1 MSENIYLTKNGK
13 LVMKNTTL
21 YFFSEDGK
29 IELPIENIR
38 NVYFF
43 GSGSVSTKVLK
54 EFKKRSILLHFFGIH
69 GEYIGTFYPK
79 EAYISGEL
87 LIRQVNAYTNLNKR
101 LKLAKS
107 FVEGAVK
114 NISWICTRFNLGE
127 IEKPN
132 LEDAENI
139 QQLMQKEGLVRK
151 RFYDL
156 IDNKLPDQFRINKR
170 EILPPNNR
178 GNALLSF
185 LNSLVYSTVTSEI
198 YNTHLNPS
206 ISYLHEP
213 FERRFSLSL
222 DVSECFKPLLSERLL
237 LKMCDLK
244 IIDPITDFEDKNGV
258 FLSKIGLKKVVKEFD
273 EEITKTVKMKNS
285 NKKVSIRELIRIEL
299 YKLEKDLLNIEEYK
313 PITAWW

>member
-1 MSENIYLTKNGK
+1 MSDNLYLTKNGK
-13 LVMKNTTL
+13 LIMKNTTL
-21 YFFSEDGK
+21 YFFTEEGK

-54 EFKKRSILLHFFGIH
+54 EFEKRKIILHFFGIK
-69 GEYIGTFYPK
+69 GDYIGTFYPK
-79 EAYISGEL
+79 EVYISGEL
-87 LIRQVNAYTNLNKR
+87 LIRQVNAYTNQNKR

-107 FVEGAVK
+107 FVTGAIK
-114 NISWICTRFNLGE
+114 NISWICKRFNLGE
-127 IEKPN
+127 IEQPKI
-132 LEDAENI
+132 EEAENI
-139 QQLMQKEGLVRK
+139 QQLMQKEGLIR
-151 RFYDL
+151 RQFYNL
-156 IDNKLPDQFRINKR
+156 LDNKLPSDFKINRR
-170 EILPPNNR
+170 EIQPPSNR

-237 LKMCDLK
+237 LRMCDLK

-258 FLSKIGLKKVVKEFD
+258 FLNRVGLRKVVTEFD
-273 EEITKTVKMKNS
+273 NEITKTVRMNRS

-299 YKLEKDLLNIEEYK
+299 YKLEKDLLNIQEYK
-313 PITAWW
+313 PIIAWW